1 MDEADPVLTEH
12 KIAVRQNEIV
22 SALRERFVQRLE
34 IVSAG
39 QIKRHH
45 ALGMRRERRVRKTHG
60 RAALRRDLLGRI
72 PAQKAELP
80 LEFQLLVRAV
90 FHMHRYDAVPLVH
103 RAEREIVP
111 GKRREEVSG
120 ERRYGEERRE
130 HRRGKYERRSARDAA
145 FSERHAG
152 FFGK

>member
-1 MDEADPVLTEH
+1 
-12 KIAVRQNEIV
+12 
-22 SALRERFVQRLE
+22 
-34 IVSAG
+34 
-39 QIKRHH
+39 
-45 ALGMRRERRVRKTHG
+45 MRRERRVRKAHG

-72 PAQKAELP
+72 PAQKAELL

-111 GKRREEVSG
+111 GKRREEVGG

-130 HRRGKYERRSARDAA
+130 HRRGKCKRRSARGAA

>member
-22 SALRERFVQRLE
+22 SALRERFVQRRK

-39 QIKRHH
+39 QIERHH
-45 ALGMRRERRVRKTHG
+45 ALGMRRERRVRKAHG

-72 PAQKAELP
+72 PAHEAELL

-103 RAEREIVP
+103 RAEREFVP
-111 GKRREEVSG
+111 GKRREEVGG

-130 HRRGKYERRSARDAA
+130 HCRGKYERRSARDAA